1 MDQLTIL
8 LLISFTLMAICNIV
22 LLVINQ
28 KMLNIIR
35 RLMTKY

>member
-1 MDQLTIL
+1 MDQLNIL